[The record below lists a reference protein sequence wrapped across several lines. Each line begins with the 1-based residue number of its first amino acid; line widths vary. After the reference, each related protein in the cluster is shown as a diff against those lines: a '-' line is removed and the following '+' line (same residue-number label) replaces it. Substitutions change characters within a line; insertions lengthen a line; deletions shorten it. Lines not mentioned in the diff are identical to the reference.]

1 MVKTLYHFLF
11 GTLRGRLIIG
21 VAVVHAVMMALF
33 IGDLTARQRT
43 MLLDRQIE
51 EATALSQALAISA
64 AGWIAADDISGLQEL
79 VEAQRRYPDLIFAML
94 ADHEGRVLADTD
106 KSGQGLYMLAL
117 PGEARQTVLA
127 NTSALVDVVT
137 PAMIGG
143 RQVGWARVGI
153 GQKRAGEK
161 LTTITRDGVAYAL
174 AAILL
179 GSAIAWFMGR
189 RITRRLYAIQETIA
203 AVHSGNRLARSSLS
217 GDDETAVMAREFNHM
232 LDVIVEKDAELREK
246 TEELDHYF
254 TDALDLLCIA
264 DTDGYFRRLNPA
276 WETTLGFPLSQLEG
290 RRFLD
295 FIHPEDME
303 ATLQAVARLADQKEV
318 LNFTNRYRN
327 NNGKYHWI
335 EWRAFPSGQRIYAVA
350 RDISER
356 KLAEDALRQ
365 SEEELNRAQAVA
377 QTGSWYLDVCHN
389 ELKWAAET
397 YRLFGIPQGQPLALD
412 TFAAC
417 IFPED
422 RDRVLQA
429 WNAAL
434 RGGPYDI
441 EHRILVGNETRW
453 VRERATIRFDAA
465 GNALTGVG
473 TVQDITERKQ
483 AEQDIALLSFA
494 LNNIHEAAFLIDEN
508 ARFQYV
514 NEEAC
519 RILGYSRNELLGLG
533 VPDVDPDFP
542 PERWPDHWNK
552 LRALNSLTFEGCH
565 KSRDGRIFPVEINA
579 NYFEYGG
586 QSYNLAM
593 VRDTTKRKQAEEAL
607 RQSEEFNRNILATV
621 DEGFIVVDRE
631 YRILSVNR
639 AFCDMMQL
647 SAEQMVGRLC
657 YEASHHIAQ
666 PCFEQDGERRECAV
680 RHTFETGMPHVASH
694 THEDASGTKH
704 YMELR
709 SFPVF
714 DASGRVVSAIETIN
728 DVTEKRKLEAQ
739 LRQAQKM
746 EAVGTLAG
754 GVAHDF
760 NNMLMVIIG
769 HAELA
774 LQQIAP
780 DQPLFA
786 NLQEIRKAAGRSA
799 DLTRQLLA
807 FARKQSVVPKVLDLN
822 ETVEGMLKML
832 RRLIGEDIDLT
843 WLPGEEGWPI
853 KVDPSQID
861 QILANL
867 CVNARD
873 AIAGVGKITIE
884 TRNAIIDEAYCA
896 DHPEAIPG
904 EYVLLAVSDDGCGM
918 DKQTLDKIFE
928 PFFTTKELG
937 KGTGLGLATVYGI
950 VKQNRGFVNVYSEPG
965 QGSTFKIYLPRD
977 TSKSVEIPKVIP
989 AAPVAGGHETILLAE
1004 DEAAILDMVK
1014 QILEDFGYRVLAA
1027 STPGEAI
1034 RVAKEYTGEI
1044 HLLIT
1049 DVVMPEMNGH
1059 ELAKNL
1065 LSLHPKLKCLYM
1077 SGYSANVIAR
1087 QGMLDEGINFIQK
1100 PFSMQAF
1107 AAKVREALDKI
1118 AS

>member
-1 MVKTLYHFLF
+1 MKQTLYRFLF
-11 GTLRGRLIIG
+11 GTLRGRLIVG

-33 IGDLTARQRT
+33 ITDLTARQRA

-51 EATALSQALAISA
+51 EATALSQALATSA
-64 AGWIAADDISGLQEL
+64 AGWIAANDIAGLQEL
-79 VEAQRRYPDLIFAML
+79 VEAQRRYPEILFAIL
-94 ADHEGRVLADTD
+94 ADQEGRVLADTD
-106 KSGQGLYMLAL
+106 PARQDLYLLDL

-127 NTSALVDVVT
+127 GTPALVDVVV

-143 RQVGWARVGI
+143 RHVGWARVGI
-153 GQKRAGEK
+153 GQKAAGEK
-161 LTTITRDGVAYAL
+161 LAEIIRDGVVYAL
-174 AAILL
+174 VAILL
-179 GSAIAWFMGR
+179 GSAIAWLMGR
-189 RITRRLYAIQETIA
+189 RITRRLYAVQETIA
-203 AVHSGNRLARSSLS
+203 AVRSGNRLARFALA
-217 GDDETAVMAREFNHM
+217 GNDEAAVMAREFNHM
-232 LDVIVEKDAELREK
+232 LDVIVE
-246 TEELDHYF
+246 
-254 TDALDLLCIA
+254 
-264 DTDGYFRRLNPA
+264 
-276 WETTLGFPLSQLEG
+276 
-290 RRFLD
+290 
-295 FIHPEDME
+295 
-303 ATLQAVARLADQKEV
+303 
-318 LNFTNRYRN
+318 
-327 NNGKYHWI
+327 
-335 EWRAFPSGQRIYAVA
+335 
-350 RDISER
+350 
-356 KLAEDALRQ
+356 
-365 SEEELNRAQAVA
+365 SEENLNLAQAVA
-377 QTGSWYLDVCHN
+377 QTGSWYLDVRHN
-389 ELKWAAET
+389 ELKWSAET
-397 YRLFGIPQGQPLALD
+397 YRMFGIPQGQPLTME
-412 TFAAC
+412 TFVAC

-441 EHRILVGNETRW
+441 EHRILVENETRW
-453 VRERATIRFDAA
+453 VRERAKIRFDAA

-473 TVQDITERKQ
+473 TAQDITERKQ

-494 LNNIHEAAFLIDEN
+494 LNNVHEAAFLIDEN

-519 RILGYSRNELLGLG
+519 RILGYSRDELLGLG
-533 VPDVDPDFP
+533 VPDVDPNFP
-542 PERWPDHWNK
+542 AERWPDHWNE
-552 LRALNSLTFEGCH
+552 LRRLNSFTFEGRH
-565 KSRDGRIFPVEINA
+565 KSREGCVFPVEINA

-586 QSYNLAM
+586 QGYNLAM
-593 VRDTTKRKQAEEAL
+593 VRDITERKLAEEAL

-631 YRILSVNR
+631 YRILSANR
-639 AFCDMMQL
+639 AFCDMMRL
-647 SAEQMVGRLC
+647 SAEQMVGRPC
-657 YEASHHIAQ
+657 YEVSHHATR
-666 PCFEQDGERRECAV
+666 PCFEQDGECRECA
-680 RHTFETGMPHVASH
+680 RHTFATGMPHVASH
-694 THEDASGTKH
+694 THEDASGAKH
-704 YMELR
+704 HMELR

-714 DASGRVVSAIETIN
+714 DVSGTVVSAIETIN
-728 DVTEKRKLEAQ
+728 DVTEKRKLEEQ

-760 NNMLMVIIG
+760 NNMLIVIIG
-769 HAELA
+769 HTELA
-774 LQQIAP
+774 LQQMAP

-807 FARKQSVVPKVLDLN
+807 FARKQTVVPKVLDLN

-843 WLPGEEGWPI
+843 WLPGTGGWQI

-873 AIAGVGKITIE
+873 AIAGVGKVTIE
-884 TRNAIIDEAYCA
+884 TRNAVIDEAYCA

-904 EYVLLAVSDDGCGM
+904 EYVLLAVSDDGCGL
-918 DKQTLDKIFE
+918 DKQTLGKIFE
-928 PFFTTKELG
+928 PFFTTKETG

-950 VKQNRGFVNVYSEPG
+950 AKQNNGFVNVDSEPG

-977 TSKSVEIPKVIP
+977 TGKSVEMPRESP
-989 AAPVAGGHETILLAE
+989 ASSVTGGHETILLAE

-1034 RVAKEYTGEI
+1034 RVAREYTGEI

-1049 DVVMPEMNGH
+1049 DMVMPEMNGH

-1087 QGMLDEGINFIQK
+1087 HGVLDEGTNFIQK

-1107 AAKVREALDKI
+1107 AAKVREALDGK
-1118 AS
+1118 